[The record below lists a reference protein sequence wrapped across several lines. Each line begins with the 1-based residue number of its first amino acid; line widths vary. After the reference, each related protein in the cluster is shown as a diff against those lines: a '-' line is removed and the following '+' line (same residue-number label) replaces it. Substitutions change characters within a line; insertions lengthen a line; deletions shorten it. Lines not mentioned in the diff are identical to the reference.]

1 MARKALKHEA
11 AAAQRANAHINK
23 RLRDAVESS
32 RNSRSA
38 ASRLYQ
44 GRPSGEVPAPPQA
57 RRTEQN
63 VLPARAL
70 TEIERVAGPFAS
82 RVREALLSAGLI
94 GARPA
99 ARSPQPGQDR
109 GAVSP
114 LGGTAV

>member
-1 MARKALKHEA
+1 MAPRHTREA
-11 AAAQRANAHINK
+11 YERANAHIGK

-44 GRPSGEVPAPPQA
+44 GRPAGEVPVPPQA
-57 RRTEQN
+57 RRTDYQH
-63 VLPARAL
+63 VLPARAIS
-70 TEIERVAGPFAS
+70 EIERVAGPFAS